1 MRGLVNMPEVC
12 INKLLSKCDTSVAI
26 CTDLSVTHTDFRVL
40 TQIYTNL
47 SAI

>member
-1 MRGLVNMPEVC
+1 MRGLVNMSQVC
-12 INKLLSKCDTSVAI
+12 INKLLSKCDSSVAI
-26 CTDLSVTHTDFRVL
+26 CNDLSVTRTDFRGL